1 MVGSRG
7 CSGGA
12 IIVAAVADDLLCPS
26 VFCVPADTPC
36 SARTCVHVVG
46 DVTFAV
52 KDWDGPL
59 FEVRYVMWRA
69 RARLTGERADADA
82 LLCSL
87 LRLAA
92 RISRVRDPS
101 AVRVQ
106 NERRGLTRL
115 WVPSQRQRAHFRW

>member
-36 SARTCVHVVG
+36 LARTCVHAVG

-59 FEVRYVMWRA
+59 FEVRYVMWRVNA
-69 RARLTGERADADA
+69 QLTGDVDA

-87 LRLAA
+87 LRIAA
-92 RISRVRDPS
+92 RTSRVRVPPV
-101 AVRVQ
+101 VRI
-106 NERRGLTRL
+106 
-115 WVPSQRQRAHFRW
+115 